1 VCDSRLQLLADRLQS
16 GTIKVL
22 SFDVFQTLLIR
33 PFSLLEG
40 GYLSLA
46 RRFKNKGLLREHISV
61 EQFAYLRHENEIEI
75 NKRERKRFGFISVTL
90 AQVYESLKKLF
101 KETDSTILQKEEL
114 LHEKEHTMLNPLFL
128 PILKQAKSLR
138 IPIIIVSDTCYSQE
152 DLSFL
157 LDGLPEKP
165 MHIFS
170 SAEYYRKTDGVFK
183 EVLKVLQIPASEL
196 YHVGDHFEADFL
208 ASKVQSVDCL
218 QYAAPEYFQSIRKQE
233 EKQFQNSE
241 LTRFSNRAYLQDIRE
256 SCLFSEKLVSKTVRE
271 QFFFQYGAS
280 IFGPIFSSYIH
291 WIYRRVQEL
300 SISTVVFLMREGDLL
315 YPLYESMENLNT
327 RNIKYKQAWTSRYCV
342 ELASIIEGTVEE
354 LSSLVNTKLYRKTLK
369 EFTDSL
375 GIFFDA
381 VPSLKGLEHTFLYS
395 KSFIHWVAQE
405 IIKYQKEEVL
415 KASAQKRKNLIH
427 YFKNIMEGAKGVCA
441 FVDLGYSGTIQKSLD
456 KIFKYEGMEFQ
467 TYFFYMMSTVSSAK
481 LINKGS
487 VFESFLIHM
496 GKPTEVQNRLTAEV
510 ELLELLSQGVLG
522 SLLSFDSQGQV
533 EVDKNHLPLQQLH
546 EGLQAQEGIRAFHQ
560 EVLTKGLSDK
570 LMEEVSSNEFKAS
583 LRSILVRA
591 VLHPTLVE
599 VQYLREW
606 QHEHNCGEGTTARL
620 ISKNLETS
628 PQISYLSHKDYHE
641 LRDPD
646 ALWAGGQRALL
657 SKEVGFFLVPS
668 FDKGGGCVWASK
680 YVGMST
686 VLALGANNELLD
698 SCSEPLYTNP
708 FQKFHTFLKLDTFPE
723 LVEFVIVLQME
734 GQYIPENIGV
744 VCNYYTIS
752 SREKQLKEEVD
763 LYWQKEGQQF
773 FSKVSWC
780 KKKTYWIQLSLYGS
794 LRPVSYQSGESRQEV
809 LSYKAAQAGC

>member
-1 VCDSRLQLLADRLQS
+1 MCDSRLQLLADRLQS

-183 EVLKVLQIPASEL
+183 EVLKVLQISASEL

-208 ASKVQSVDCL
+208 ASKKQGITCL
-218 QYAAPEYFQSIRKQE
+218 QYAAPEYFQFIRKQE

-291 WIYRRVQEL
+291 WIHRRVQEL

-327 RNIKYKQAWTSRYCV
+327 RNIKYKQAWASRYCV

-522 SLLSFDSQGQV
+522 SLLSVDSQGQV

-546 EGLQAQEGIRAFHQ
+546 EGLQAQEGIRAFYH

-708 FQKFHTFLKLDTFPE
+708 FRKFHTFLKLDTFPE
-723 LVEFVIVLQME
+723 LVEFVIILQME

-744 VCNYYTIS
+744 ECNYYTIS

-773 FSKVSWC
+773 LSKVSWC
-780 KKKTYWIQLSLYGS
+780 KKKTYWIKLSLYGS
-794 LRPVSYQSGESRQEV
+794 LRPVSNQSGESRQEG
-809 LSYKAAQAGC
+809 LSYKAAQVGR